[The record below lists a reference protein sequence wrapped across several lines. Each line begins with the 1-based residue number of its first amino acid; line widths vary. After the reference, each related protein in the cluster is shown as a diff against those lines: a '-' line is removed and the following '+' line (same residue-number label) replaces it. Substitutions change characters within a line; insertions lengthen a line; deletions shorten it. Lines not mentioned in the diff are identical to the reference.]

1 MDGREPANRHL
12 DSSIFP
18 ATARTRSA
26 TGQTHHSTDA
36 DPRGPGSDSP
46 GSRLVSLPRPRFVS
60 LRGSRAD
67 GRPAEYSDWEYAES
81 IRHIQG
87 HGGFAE
93 VDMLD
98 TVGMATLVRV
108 DHLIWYE
115 SIFGPLPGIRGF
127 ESTWT

>member
-12 DSSIFP
+12 DSSILP

-26 TGQTHHSTDA
+26 TGQTPHSTDA

-60 LRGSRAD
+60 LRDRRAD
-67 GRPAEYSDWEYAES
+67 GRPAGYSDREYTKS

-93 VDMLD
+93 VTMLD
-98 TVGMATLVRV
+98 TVGMATLVRINY
-108 DHLIWYE
+108 LIWYE
-115 SIFGPLPGIRGF
+115 TIFEPLYDIRGF
-127 ESTWT
+127 ESTRT